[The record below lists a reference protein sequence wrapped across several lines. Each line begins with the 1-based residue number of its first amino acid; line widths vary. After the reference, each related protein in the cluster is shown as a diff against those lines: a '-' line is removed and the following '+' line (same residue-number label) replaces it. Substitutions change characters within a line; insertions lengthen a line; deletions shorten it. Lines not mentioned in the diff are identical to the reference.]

1 MLHKCANSAC
11 PILFRSLDRGKLFLL
26 QIDNPA
32 ATDSEAASGVR
43 QKRSM
48 RRAVERFWLCDAC
61 SLSFTLIFERG
72 RGMVT
77 VPLPAS
83 NTRNR
88 SPHLTP
94 MQPAMSVR
102 PAELKGIS

>member
-1 MLHKCANSAC
+1 VLHKCANSAC

-32 ATDSEAASGVR
+32 ATDFEAVSGAR
-43 QKRSM
+43 RRRSM

-72 RGMVT
+72 RGVVT
-77 VPLPAS
+77 IPLPAS

-88 SPHLTP
+88 SRHLTP
-94 MQPAMSVR
+94 IPPAMSVR
-102 PAELKGIS
+102 RAELKGVS